1 MALKDLWE
9 VDYKMRRRFLPI
21 GQGAFYCEQFSNHS
35 DYISES
41 DNRINVIY
49 DCGSLSG
56 ISLLHKRIEDCFNFG
71 EKIHALFLSHFDED
85 HVNGLKHLLKHYRV
99 EHIFFPLLTKEDKA
113 LICLQHLVNS
123 AFPDEQPFWLQFA
136 LEPFEALSRMNLKYI
151 PTLHPVRSED
161 RNDEDAE
168 FHDMPEDYRQQVH
181 IIRSGDDVFQIICD
195 SEEKTHPMHTFD
207 WLYIP
212 FHFREK
218 VKRDIL
224 KENLK
229 ESLGTCDPE
238 ELLDRLKNNPL
249 YRADIKE
256 AYSKI
261 PGGFNTNSMVLF
273 SGIESEH
280 FVHFL
285 IHHKCPC
292 KGCCLPIKPGAL
304 YMGDY
309 DASGSQKW
317 QQLQRAYEKYIP
329 YIGCLQVPHHGSK
342 HNFNFKLFDIEF
354 CQVYV
359 ISAGLNNQFE
369 HPDGDVVKQIMLSG
383 KYLGIVTEKPWSEI
397 AMDIILC
404 D

>member
-1 MALKDLWE
+1 
-9 VDYKMRRRFLPI
+9 MRRRFLPI
-21 GQGAFYCEQFSNHS
+21 GQGAFYVEQFFNHIE
-35 DYISES
+35 YIPEG
-41 DNRINVIY
+41 DDRINVVY

-56 ISLLHKRIEDCFNFG
+56 SNLLHKQIDDCFYHCK
-71 EKIHALFLSHFDED
+71 KIHALFLSHFDED
-85 HVNGLKHLLKHYRV
+85 HVNGLEYMLTHYQV
-99 EHIFFPLLTKEDKA
+99 EHIFFPLLTEEDKA
-113 LICLQHLVNS
+113 LIRLQHLVNS
-123 AFPDEQPFWLQFA
+123 VSADEHTFWLRFA
-136 LEPFEALSRMNLKYI
+136 LEPFEAVAQLKLNYR
-151 PTLHPVRSED
+151 PTLHPVATEDEIVVFRDDISE
-161 RNDEDAE
+161 R
-168 FHDMPEDYRQQVH
+168 YYQQVRIH
-181 IIRSGDDVFQIICD
+181 IVNSGDNVFEIVRD
-195 SEEKTHPMHTFD
+195 SATKTHSIRKLE

-218 VKRDIL
+218 AKRDIL

-280 FVHFL
+280 FAHFF
-285 IHHKCPC
+285 HHLKCPC
-292 KGCCLPIKPGAL
+292 IGACPSIKPGAL

-317 QQLQRAYEKYIP
+317 QQLQRAYEKYFP

-342 HNFNFKLFDIEF
+342 HNFNFNLLDIELR
-354 CQVYV
+354 QVYV

-369 HPDGDVVKQIMLSG
+369 HPDGDVVKQIILSG
-383 KYLGIVTEKPWSEI
+383 KCLSIVTENPWSEI
-397 AMDIILC
+397 ILNINL
-404 D
+404 

>member
-1 MALKDLWE
+1 MQ
-9 VDYKMRRRFLPI
+9 RRFLPI
-21 GQGAFYCEQFSNHS
+21 GQGAFYLEQFFNHS
-35 DYISES
+35 DHISEG
-41 DNRINVIY
+41 DNRINVVY

-56 ISLLHKRIEDCFNFG
+56 INLLHKQIENCFNHG

-85 HVNGLKHLLKHYRV
+85 HVNGLEHMLTHYQV

-113 LICLQHLVNS
+113 LIRLQHLVNS
-123 AFPDEQPFWLQFA
+123 VSADEHTFWLRFA
-136 LEPFEALSRMNLKYI
+136 LEPFEAVAQLKLNYR
-151 PTLHPVRSED
+151 PTLHPVRTEDESE
-161 RNDEDAE
+161 ESVV
-168 FHDMPEDYRQQVH
+168 FHGDILERYYQQARIH
-181 IIRSGDDVFQIICD
+181 IVSSGDNVFEIVRD
-195 SEEKTHPMHTFD
+195 SATKTHSIRKLE

-218 VKRDIL
+218 AKRDIL

-229 ESLGTCDPE
+229 ESLGTCNPE

-273 SGIESEH
+273 SGIKSEH
-280 FVHFL
+280 FAHFL

-342 HNFNFKLFDIEF
+342 HNFNFKLFDIKS

-369 HPDGDVVKQIMLSG
+369 HPNSDVVKQIILSG
-383 KYLGIVTEKPWSEI
+383 KYLGIVTEQPWSEI
-397 AMDIILC
+397 AMDIIW
-404 D
+404 